1 VLALIVYYLA
11 ISQDHHVS
19 RKDLLEFS
27 YFFSFSLLI
36 FVGFYA
42 AGPVVSR
49 FIVTPLQ
56 GLGNASYSLYLSHWL
71 VINAVALISRKVG
84 HFDFL
89 GFGLLSTMIACIY
102 ALISYRIV
110 ELTIPKLLD
119 AGLTK
124 VVIRL
129 RLKAS

>member
-1 VLALIVYYLA
+1 MVGHVGSHDDLVGTVHRCLGVVGLEELLAPRGRH
-11 ISQDHHVS
+11 D
-19 RKDLLEFS
+19 
-27 YFFSFSLLI
+27 
-36 FVGFYA
+36 VGVGTGGVA
-42 AGPVVSR
+42 PGL
-49 FIVTPLQ
+49 PLRDS
-56 GLGNASYSLYLSHWL
+56 G
-71 VINAVALISRKVG
+71 VALP
-84 HFDFL
+84 L